1 MINVN
6 IFQIIQSRRCGGL
19 ILHRAQRS
27 RSFTPSFFSPPAKH
41 LITMNFS
48 NIPTTLNNCVQPK
61 GLLAQPPQVPL
72 PPVIVRQLSR
82 SVRKDATPLG
92 ADYTVGP
99 ADVVCGRGKGF
110 YNQPGNR
117 RFRAIVW
124 GHVPAY
130 QTARTKMDKSL
141 VLSHIVEAV
150 QEHGR
155 FVKRRNGVWIE
166 IGEEQ
171 AREKVGHAIREA
183 MANGVPPVK
192 EESVPPVEAA
202 APMTEPEPVRS
213 SSFSLQ
219 WSDIAVSSFD
229 DDAHCCSSNFGL
241 RSSVVLALS
250 SLEDWSASV

>member
-1 MINVN
+1 MD
-6 IFQIIQSRRCGGL
+6 
-19 ILHRAQRS
+19 
-27 RSFTPSFFSPPAKH
+27 
-41 LITMNFS
+41 FS
-48 NIPTTLNNCVQPK
+48 NIPTTLNNCAQAK

-72 PPVIVRQLSR
+72 PPAIRQLSR
-82 SVRKDATPLG
+82 SVSKDATPLG
-92 ADYTVGP
+92 EDYTVGP

-130 QTARTKMDKSL
+130 QTARTKLDKTL
-141 VLSHIVEAV
+141 VLSQIVEAV

-171 AREKVGHAIREA
+171 AREKAGHAIREA

-192 EESVPPVEAA
+192 EEFVPPPPTVEVA
-202 APMTEPEPVRS
+202 APTEPEPVRS

-229 DDAHCCSSNFGL
+229 DDARRCSSNSGL

-250 SLEDWSASV
+250 SLEDLLASV